1 VQNQWTHT
9 TVLLSEAVDA
19 LLDGGGAPNGTYVD
33 ATFGRGG
40 HSRLILS
47 RLAPQAQLIAFDKD
61 LDAIAEAAR
70 ITDSRFSIRHQG
82 FRHLQELE
90 TGAISGVLFDLGI
103 SSPQVDN
110 PARGFSFRSDGPLDM
125 RMDTT
130 RGQSV
135 AQWLATAELNEI
147 AEVIRDYG
155 EERFAGSIAKAIVA
169 RRQTRGPLVTT
180 SELAQLVADT
190 VKTREP
196 GKDPATRTF
205 QAFRIFINA
214 ELEELQQALNAA
226 LKVLQPGG
234 RLVVISFHSL
244 EDRIVKQ
251 FIAKHSREVVD
262 RRVPFAAPQVMQLHA
277 VARVK
282 PSDAEVSA
290 NPRARSAVMRVAQRT
305 DAPCEAWAA

>member
-1 VQNQWTHT
+1 VQNPWTHT
-9 TVLLSEAVDA
+9 TVLLGEAVNA
-19 LLDGGGAPNGTYVD
+19 LLGGEAASGGTYVD

-47 RLAPQAQLIAFDKD
+47 RLAPHAQLIAFDKD
-61 LDAIAEAAR
+61 LEAVAEAAS
-70 ITDSRFSIRHQG
+70 IADPRFSIRHQG
-82 FRHLQELE
+82 FRHLGELD
-90 TGAISGVLFDLGI
+90 TSAIAGVLFDLGI

-110 PARGFSFRSDGPLDM
+110 PARGFSFRSEGPLDM

-155 EERFAGSIAKAIVA
+155 EERFAGSIAKAIIA
-169 RRQTRGPLVTT
+169 RRQTRGALVTT

-214 ELEELQQALNAA
+214 ELEELQQALKAT

-262 RRVPFAAPQVMQLHA
+262 RRVPFAAPRAMHLEA

-282 PSDAEVSA
+282 PSEAEVAA

-305 DAPCEAWAA
+305 SASFEAVPA